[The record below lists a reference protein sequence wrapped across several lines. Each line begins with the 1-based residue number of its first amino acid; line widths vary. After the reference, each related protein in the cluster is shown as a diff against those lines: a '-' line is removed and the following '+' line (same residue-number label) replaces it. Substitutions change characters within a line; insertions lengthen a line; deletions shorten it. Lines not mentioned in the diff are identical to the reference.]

1 MCILAHALREFLS
14 FAMLPAPVRATD
26 VVFFFE
32 VQLNSST
39 YSRIQDCVLHD

>member
-14 FAMLPAPVRATD
+14 VAMLPARVRATD
-26 VVFFFE
+26 VVFFE